1 MILYCIY
8 SGYRYREASLL
19 TYTESYFITV
29 SRMSRYTKISRNN
42 MVVHV
47 TRSTTINIVVDRDRL
62 IWKCY

>member
-19 TYTESYFITV
+19 ITTKSYFITV
-29 SRMSRYTKISRNN
+29 SRMSRYTNISRDNI
-42 MVVHV
+42 VVHS
-47 TRSTTINIVVDRDRL
+47 TLSTTISIVVDRDIL